1 MVFTRTKEVADN
13 VFNYIE
19 RKGLGPVKVIHSNKG
34 QNSRIN
40 AVNAFKEG
48 ELRVLVSTDV
58 TARGIDVF
66 KVSHVVNFDVPILS
80 EDYVHRIGRTG
91 RAFQEGKAI
100 TLVNNS
106 ELYHIEK
113 IEALIRETIP
123 VKELPEDVVIVKTP
137 FEESQRMAREM
148 DEQRRRDDPNFK
160 GAFHEKKDIEKKDN
174 GKKRIGKRVPEKKAT
189 EKKSAVKKSVVKK
202 NSAKKGDDKKSGFR
216 KRKGKRFDKKK

>member
-1 MVFTRTKEVADN
+1 MERLSAEFLEFPIKIEITPQATTARQVEQELYHVPNVQTKINFLEYLLRHHRDTFTRVMVFTRTKEVADN

-91 RAFQEGKAI
+91 RAFRKA
-100 TLVNNS
+100 
-106 ELYHIEK
+106 
-113 IEALIRETIP
+113 
-123 VKELPEDVVIVKTP
+123 
-137 FEESQRMAREM
+137 
-148 DEQRRRDDPNFK
+148 
-160 GAFHEKKDIEKKDN
+160 
-174 GKKRIGKRVPEKKAT
+174 KR
-189 EKKSAVKKSVVKK
+189 
-202 NSAKKGDDKKSGFR
+202 
-216 KRKGKRFDKKK
+216 